1 MPKPS
6 NPPVPTGTFS
16 DLYEAMQKRRAGDQ
30 PSGSEVQTSGLPDT
44 NTPRRPDVQ
53 TPRRQAQRPAPV
65 PAPTAETEELALSHP
80 AERRFTL
87 RISEGEYEALI
98 DLETEIRRAHDI
110 ELTKNDIIRCGIQHI
125 IRDYRLAKK
134 DSILLQEAKKK

>member
-30 PSGSEVQTSGLPDT
+30 PPGSEVQTSGLPDT
-44 NTPRRPDVQ
+44 KTSRRPDVQ
-53 TPRRQAQRPAPV
+53 TPKRQAQPPAPV
-65 PAPTAETEELALSHP
+65 PEPTAETEELALSHP

>member
-30 PSGSEVQTSGLPDT
+30 PPGSDAQTSGLPDT
-44 NTPRRPDVQ
+44 KTSRRPDVQ
-53 TPRRQAQRPAPV
+53 TPRRQEQPPASL
-65 PAPTAETEELALSHP
+65 PAPTTPINELALSHP

-87 RISEGEYEALI
+87 RISEAEYEALI
-98 DLETEIRRAHDI
+98 DMETELRRTHDV

-125 IRDYRLAKK
+125 VRDYRRTKQ
-134 DSILLQEAKKK
+134 DSILLQKAKKK

>member
-6 NPPVPTGTFS
+6 NPPTPTGTFS
-16 DLYEAMQKRRAGDQ
+16 DLYEAMQKRRTGDQ
-30 PSGSEVQTSGLPDT
+30 PPVADAQTPRPPDPQTS
-44 NTPRRPDVQ
+44 RRPDVQ
-53 TPRRQAQRPAPV
+53 TPRRQEQPPASL
-65 PAPTAETEELALSHP
+65 PAPTTPINELALSHP

-87 RISEGEYEALI
+87 RISEAEYEALI
-98 DLETEIRRAHDI
+98 DMETELRRTHDV

-125 IRDYRLAKK
+125 VRDYRRTKQ